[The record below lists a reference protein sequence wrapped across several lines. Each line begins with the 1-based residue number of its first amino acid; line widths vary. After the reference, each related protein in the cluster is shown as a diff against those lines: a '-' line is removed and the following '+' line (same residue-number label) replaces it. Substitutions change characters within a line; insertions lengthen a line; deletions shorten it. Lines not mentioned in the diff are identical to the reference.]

1 MRTNSKRV
9 AIQSSPFNCIWI
21 PRGSI
26 GTLDG
31 FTYAVCH
38 RLPDFPRTVSEEDC
52 LHCPLWQ
59 DPPYTRTT
67 GNDADAPFAR
77 H

>member
-1 MRTNSKRV
+1 MRTDSKRV

-26 GTLDG
+26 GTLGG

-52 LHCPLWQ
+52 VHCPLWQ
-59 DPPYTRTT
+59 DPPYT
-67 GNDADAPFAR
+67 ADDRDYSQAPFAR